1 MRKTNADTL
10 GHLLQ
15 AMDDAKAVTIRYV
28 KESGEVSRRRIEIH
42 KIEIDGK
49 GNALVK
55 CYDHRSASYHTF
67 RLDRITHYTLHRSAK
82 LAAYRMPV
90 VVDREAVLD
99 PDTDEVCGYRAWDFR
114 FQLAA

>member
-10 GHLLQ
+10 GHLLR

-28 KESGEVSRRRIEIH
+28 KENGEVSRRRIEIH
-42 KIEIDGK
+42 QIEADSN
-49 GNALVK
+49 GNILVK

-67 RLDRITHYTLHRSAK
+67 RLDRVTHYTLHRSAR

-90 VVDREAVLD
+90 VTHREPILD
-99 PDTDEVCGYRAWDFR
+99 PATDEVCGYRAWDFLYK
-114 FQLAA
+114 LAA